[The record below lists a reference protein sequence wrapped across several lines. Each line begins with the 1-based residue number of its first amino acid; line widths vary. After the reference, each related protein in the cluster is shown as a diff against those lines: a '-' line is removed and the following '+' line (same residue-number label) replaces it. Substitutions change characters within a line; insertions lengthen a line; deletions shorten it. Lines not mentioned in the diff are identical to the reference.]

1 MTALFCLT
9 FFILNRFTCVLLL
22 ALCMIFAKPNT
33 AIAANKSL
41 SVMASANINLI
52 QRTGILIKDGNARI
66 SIFGRR
72 GQIVLNQADSLKL
85 ARQILNR
92 VGSKKQ
98 RQMTNQDLVA
108 LLEGK
113 TLKGSNGSKRFK
125 EITRAHSVVLSS
137 YYHYLKLFGGY

>member
-41 SVMASANINLI
+41 SVMASANIDLI

-113 TLKGSNGSKRFK
+113 TLKGSNGSKSFK
-125 EITRAHSVVLSS
+125 EITRAHSVALST

>member
-41 SVMASANINLI
+41 SVMASANIDLI

-113 TLKGSNGSKRFK
+113 TLNGSNGSK
-125 EITRAHSVVLSS
+125 
-137 YYHYLKLFGGY
+137 

>member
-1 MTALFCLT
+1 M
-9 FFILNRFTCVLLL
+9 
-22 ALCMIFAKPNT
+22 
-33 AIAANKSL
+33 
-41 SVMASANINLI
+41 
-52 QRTGILIKDGNARI
+52 
-66 SIFGRR
+66 
-72 GQIVLNQADSLKL
+72 NQADSLKL

-125 EITRAHSVVLSS
+125 EITRAHSAVLSS

>member
-41 SVMASANINLI
+41 SVMASANIDLI

-108 LLEGK
+108 LLEGR
-113 TLKGSNGSKRFK
+113 TLKGSNGSKSFN
-125 EITRAHSVVLSS
+125 
-137 YYHYLKLFGGY
+137 